1 MQKEKQFSKRLD
13 FYWKYIAV
21 YAIAVIIYAL
31 LRGSFE
37 EWTITVMLFD
47 PLVILLLVFIIFT
60 ILGLFIEYSKKQILI
75 VGNDYLLLINRFRKR
90 NINRQIIKKIIIKRV
105 RAKYSAKFMIIR
117 IYLTTRRRPIIIR
130 PSSYWNESD
139 LINSISILKK
149 NLNK

>member
-1 MQKEKQFSKRLD
+1 MQKEKQYSKRLD

-21 YAIAVIIYAL
+21 YAIAIIIYAL

-37 EWTITVMLFD
+37 EWTFTVMLFD
-47 PLVILLLVFIIFT
+47 PLVILLFVFIVFT
-60 ILGLFIEYSKKQILI
+60 ILGLFFEYSKKQILI

-90 NINRQIIKKIIIKRV
+90 NINRQIIKKIIIRQV
-105 RAKYSAKFMIIR
+105 RAKYSAKLRIIR

-139 LINSISILKK
+139 LINSISTLKK
-149 NLNK
+149 NINK